1 MIELRPQ
8 SALAEAHLV
17 LGSRQ
22 HRPVDASVRP
32 LMRGAAVAA
41 VLAAALALP
50 ALADL
55 MTGLRRPD
63 AAPLV
68 ATVFP
73 ATETARA
80 LALRETVR

>member
-8 SALAEAHLV
+8 PALAEAPLV
-17 LGSRQ
+17 LVSRQ
-22 HRPVDASVRP
+22 SRPVDASVRP

-50 ALADL
+50 AVADL
-55 MTGLRRPD
+55 VTGLRRPD
-63 AAPLV
+63 ATPL
-68 ATVFP
+68 ATTVFP

-80 LALRETVR
+80 LALREAVR